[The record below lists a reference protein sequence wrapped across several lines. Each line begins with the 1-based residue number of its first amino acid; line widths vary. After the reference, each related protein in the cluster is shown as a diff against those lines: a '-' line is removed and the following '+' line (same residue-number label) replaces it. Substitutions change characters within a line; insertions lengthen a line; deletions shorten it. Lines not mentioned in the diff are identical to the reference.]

1 MLFIELITRERSKR
15 SSYQQSY
22 MGRLDDIQTALKPL
36 KKKSEKIKLG
46 FMTILE
52 LVESFN

>member
-1 MLFIELITRERSKR
+1 
-15 SSYQQSY
+15 